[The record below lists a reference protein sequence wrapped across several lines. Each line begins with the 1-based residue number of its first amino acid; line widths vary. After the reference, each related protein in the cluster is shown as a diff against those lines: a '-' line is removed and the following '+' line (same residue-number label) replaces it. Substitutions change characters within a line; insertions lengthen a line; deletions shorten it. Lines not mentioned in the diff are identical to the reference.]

1 MAKKTDPFQLVD
13 PAKQAMLQQT
23 RQAVDTYFDFW
34 EKMISSSPTG
44 GTEFVDKV
52 KSIAEQNLT
61 ATHEYI
67 TKLSQAK
74 EFQDIMRIQTEFMQS
89 QLNAFGDQAKSLSEA
104 TARAAATAGKNP
116 KS

>member
-67 TKLSQAK
+67 TKLSSG
-74 EFQDIMRIQTEFMQS
+74 ERISRHYAHTDRIHAEPIECVWRS
-89 QLNAFGDQAKSLSEA
+89 GEKS
-104 TARAAATAGKNP
+104 
-116 KS
+116 

>member
-1 MAKKTDPFQLVD
+1 MAKKPAPFQSGD
-13 PAKQAMLQQT
+13 HAKQAMLQQT

-44 GTEFVDKV
+44 GTEFVEKV
-52 KSIAEQNLT
+52 KGIAEQNLT

-67 TKLSQAK
+67 KKLSQAK

-104 TARAAATAGKNP
+104 TARAAATVVKNP